1 MLNIIMCR
9 KKEILIIIFILTFA
23 LLATYNIYYKFNNSE
38 STDYN
43 TDTLD
48 ITFYNKEADQIN
60 ITKLTPV
67 TDSVGLSSNAYTFKI
82 KNNTNKSIKYSVN
95 INDNTRLYD
104 KHKCRDYEIPKNIIR
119 LSIHKNKEK
128 NNIYNLSDLVNGNI
142 VNRIIKANSEEEY
155 TIRVWISNKA
165 NQTTGTKMHYHGI
178 IKVIDEGVLVATT
191 IK

>member
-1 MLNIIMCR
+1 MLNIIKYR
-9 KKEILIIIFILTFA
+9 KKDILIIVFILSFA

-43 TDTLD
+43 TEMLD
-48 ITFYNKEADQIN
+48 VTFYNKEVDKIN
-60 ITKLTPV
+60 ITKLTPL

-95 INDNTRLYD
+95 INDNNELFD
-104 KHKCRDYEIPKNIIR
+104 KHNCNEYAIPKNIIR

-155 TIRVWISNKA
+155 TIRIWVSNKS
-165 NQTTGTKMHYHGI
+165 NQITGTKMHYHGI
-178 IKVIDEGVLVATT
+178 IKVLDEGVLVATT